1 VKRAGLIAA
10 PLCMALALALPVL
23 PLSGQ
28 DAAVSVDGD
37 RNTSDEFPWPD
48 FITVDPLPGQYRI
61 TTILENFEML
71 GLDVGKEAP
80 ESEAPPSEPEI
91 ELVCLA
97 GDVERVDWLE
107 EMLGQGNCTT
117 DGVTG
122 DDDAFRIAVQCND
135 PGAGSH
141 TLLLTGSASEQGMD
155 MQMAMTMHPAEGV
168 KLNTDM
174 RITVERVGD
183 CE

>member
-1 VKRAGLIAA
+1 MKRAVLIAA
-10 PLCMALALALPVL
+10 PLCMALALPVL

-28 DAAVSVDGD
+28 DVAANVEAAQDTGD
-37 RNTSDEFPWPD
+37 DEFPWPD

-71 GLDVGKEAP
+71 GLDLGKETP
-80 ESEAPPSEPEI
+80 ESEGPPSEPEI
-91 ELVCLA
+91 EYVCLA
-97 GDVERVDWLE
+97 GDVERIDWLE
-107 EMLGQGNCTT
+107 AMRGQGNCTT

-135 PGAGSH
+135 PGEGSH

-155 MQMAMTMHPAEGV
+155 MQMAMTMRPVAGAKV
-168 KLNTDM
+168 NMDM